1 MRGALAR
8 PRQPGRDRPIPIT
21 PSFLRRWPLPLPDG
35 ARGKDG
41 RGGVCIVGGCVE
53 VPGAVLLASVAALRA
68 GAGRLQ
74 IATVRDVAPA
84 IGVALPEARVVG
96 LRQRPDGEL
105 DPVGCRGVI
114 TKMAGHDAVLI
125 GPGMGPESGSAARA
139 LVRGWRAQ
147 PGPPTVILD
156 AGALL
161 ALTRERFH
169 SGAGGGSVIV
179 TPHAG
184 EMARMWD
191 VEAAE
196 VRRRP
201 LELAREVAAHLGV
214 VVVMKGAITFI
225 VGPTGRAFVNE
236 RGSPG
241 LGTSGSG
248 DVLAGIIAGLCAR
261 GASAE
266 QAAVWA
272 VHLHAQAGER
282 LSRRIGRPDAI
293 GFLARELSG
302 EVPQV
307 MARLARR

>member
-1 MRGALAR
+1 M
-8 PRQPGRDRPIPIT
+8 PV
-21 PSFLRRWPLPLPDG
+21 PDG
-35 ARGKDG
+35 GRGKDG
-41 RGGVCIVGGCVE
+41 RGGVCVVGGCVE
-53 VPGAVLLASVAALRA
+53 IPGAVLLASVAALRA

-84 IGVALPEARVVG
+84 IAVALPEARVVG
-96 LRQRPDGEL
+96 LRQRRDGEL
-105 DPVGCRGVI
+105 DAAGCREVI
-114 TKMAGHDAVLI
+114 TKIAGHDAVLI

-139 LVRGWRAQ
+139 LIRTWRSQ
-147 PGPPTVILD
+147 PGSPTVILD

-169 SGAGGGSVIV
+169 SGAGAGSVIL

-184 EMARMWD
+184 EMAQIGNVD
-191 VEAAE
+191 VAE

-201 LELAREVAAHLGV
+201 LELAREVAAQLGV
-214 VVVMKGAITFI
+214 VVVMKGEITFI

-236 RGSPG
+236 IGTPG

-282 LSRRIGRPDAI
+282 LSKRIGRVDAI
-293 GFLARELSG
+293 GFLARELLG

-307 MARLARR
+307 MARLAGR